1 MHTSLKALVL
11 VAFYCVLALSKF
23 NGTTTSSLV
32 SPWYQHG
39 VGCFGLGVF
48 FTNILPS
55 SVRIGVRARS
65 VGFCCTKFFLA
76 RWSKHGSTCLVIAG
90 HDPPLDIAVWMDISR
105 NPGLTNDLFDICS
118 GRQNLVHDENLHISS
133 STRTISTSN
142 NGPGV
147 RFGIPS
153 PITMR
158 PNITFG
164 YNRPVFRTLT
174 DVPIDIS
181 QCSSLRTNLMK
192 LCNLNARSI
201 SKANLRT
208 FCAMLNRALRIFSQL
223 LKRGSPKKTRLIDQR

>member
-23 NGTTTSSLV
+23 NGTTTSSSV

-55 SVRIGVRARS
+55 SVRIGVHARS

-105 NPGLTNDLFDICS
+105 NPGLTDDLFDICS
-118 GRQNLVHDENLHISS
+118 GRQNLVHGGNLHISS

-153 PITMR
+153 LITMR
-158 PNITFG
+158 PTITFG

-174 DVPIDIS
+174 GVPIDIS
-181 QCSSLRTNLMK
+181 QCSSLRTNLVK

-201 SKANLRT
+201 KSKSADFLCYVKS
-208 FCAMLNRALRIFSQL
+208 CAADIFAITETWFTEKDSE
-223 LKRGSPKKTRLIDQR
+223 ID